1 MYYYFGLIFSSGT
14 QDGTQESIDTFVINL
29 IRHNPK
35 INAKEI
41 SETLGISVR
50 TVRRKL
56 KEMDNVKYIGH
67 GYSGHW
73 EIQE

>member
-1 MYYYFGLIFSSGT
+1 MFYIGFFSSGT
-14 QDGTQESIDTFVINL
+14 QESINSLILNL
-29 IRHNPK
+29 IKHNNPK

-56 KEMDNVKYIGH
+56 KEMDNVRYIGH
-67 GYSGHW
+67 GYSGPW